1 MKALR
6 PRGFHKIRR
15 DKLMFE
21 NVEDTYKLRAKLPEP
36 TRCPQCGA
44 VYHEGRW
51 QWLTPPPSA
60 HEETCPACHRIHDHY
75 PAGFVT
81 LGGDFFVEHRE
92 EILSLVRNQK
102 TRERAEHP
110 FKRIMKIENQA
121 GGVLITT
128 TDIHLA
134 RGIGDALHH
143 AYQGELDF
151 HYNKE
156 DNLLRV
162 SWTR

>member
-21 NVEDTYKLRAKLPEP
+21 NVQDTYKLRAKLPEP

-44 VYHEGRW
+44 VFHEGRW

-81 LGGDFFVEHRE
+81 LGGDYFAEHRE
-92 EILSLVRNQK
+92 EILSLVRNQEA
-102 TRERAEHP
+102 RERAEHP

-121 GGVLITT
+121 GGVLVTT

-156 DNLLRV
+156 DSLLRV